1 MRADIQRKPLG
12 FQEIT
17 SLDYRCVVFCVVK
30 NRIIRGGLKDL
41 SEDHIYFEFERDFY
55 ELTRVRKY

>member
-1 MRADIQRKPLG
+1 
-12 FQEIT
+12 
-17 SLDYRCVVFCVVK
+17 VFCVVK